1 MHIFL
6 NFHWPAFLAIQLVFG
21 IYWNNF
27 IHSDICLRCQS
38 NISEPV
44 GLLLEWWIFDFYYIG
59 YYSGSLC
66 CMDTESMHVKEPQML
81 TGTAVNH
88 FLSHTREQRFQ
99 QHGAH
104 LLLFG
109 FRCLF
114 PSWKIILISSKAVQA
129 FPLLHRTSSSI
140 MTFWDGTFPQRQNS
154 WCYTINKN
162 NWLDLL
168 FIRIWLDPD
177 LCLLSWCL
185 GQTT

>member
-66 CMDTESMHVKEPQML
+66 CMDTEYACERAPNAYWNRCKSFFKPHKRTEIPTAWCTFTFVWIQMFISFLKDYFNLLKSCSSFSSAPQDFIINHDILRWHVSTE
-81 TGTAVNH
+81 A
-88 FLSHTREQRFQ
+88 EQLVLHYQ
-99 QHGAH
+99 QKQLAW
-104 LLLFG
+104 F
-109 FRCLF
+109 
-114 PSWKIILISSKAVQA
+114 A
-129 FPLLHRTSSSI
+129 FH
-140 MTFWDGTFPQRQNS
+140 
-154 WCYTINKN
+154 
-162 NWLDLL
+162 
-168 FIRIWLDPD
+168 
-177 LCLLSWCL
+177 
-185 GQTT
+185 